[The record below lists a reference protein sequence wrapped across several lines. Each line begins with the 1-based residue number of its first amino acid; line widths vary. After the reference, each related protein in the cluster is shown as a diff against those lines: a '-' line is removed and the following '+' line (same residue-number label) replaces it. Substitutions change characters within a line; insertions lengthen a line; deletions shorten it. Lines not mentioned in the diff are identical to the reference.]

1 MPNINEIIAERLNAK
16 TTELKISQK
25 QLAELTQI
33 NIKTLGHYFTGNT
46 KATID
51 NLVLISKALNC
62 SVDYLVG
69 LDTES
74 EDSELLN
81 ILHNDPDLKQYVL
94 SRRAK

>member
-1 MPNINEIIAERLNAK
+1 MVQIIKELLNPAR
-16 TTELKISQK
+16 I
-25 QLAELTQI
+25 
-33 NIKTLGHYFTGNT
+33 T

-51 NLVLISKALNC
+51 NLVLISQALNC

-94 SRRAK
+94 LIFMRHLRAFLQLREIMVPLSGLRI